1 MGVASPAT
9 DEGNSME
16 IRVIIAIVIALAIGF
31 ALTRKKKGQKPDVPL
46 VWQAPV
52 TPPTPITPTV
62 PPTPVTPA
70 PAAPPADPPL
80 LDRNR
85 KSPGDPGYDPRAT
98 RPDPEF
104 SPIEPQGTF
113 WGEGPF
119 DPSARYIDLLGRFHN
134 P

>member
-1 MGVASPAT
+1 
-9 DEGNSME
+9 ME
-16 IRVIIAIVIALAIGF
+16 IRGIIAIVIALAIGF

-62 PPTPVTPA
+62 PPTPATPA
-70 PAAPPADPPL
+70 PATPPSPVPPVI

-85 KSPGDPGYDPRAT
+85 KSPGDPGYDPRAS

-113 WGEGPF
+113 WGEGVF
-119 DPSARYIDLLGRFHN
+119 DPEARWIDQIGRIHN

>member
-1 MGVASPAT
+1 MST
-9 DEGNSME
+9 T
-16 IRVIIAIVIALAIGF
+16 AIVILVAVAIAAALVI
-31 ALTRKKKGQKPDVPL
+31 TQRKKKGKTNSKP
-46 VWQAPV
+46 APG
-52 TPPTPITPTV
+52 PWV
-62 PPTPVTPA
+62 PPV
-70 PAAPPADPPL
+70 L

-85 KSPGDPGYDPRAT
+85 KSPGDPGYDPRAV

-119 DPSARYIDLLGRFHN
+119 DPNNRWIDINGRMHN

>member
-1 MGVASPAT
+1 MST
-9 DEGNSME
+9 T
-16 IRVIIAIVIALAIGF
+16 AIVILVAVAIAAALVI
-31 ALTRKKKGQKPDVPL
+31 TQRKKKGKTNSKPAPGPWVPPVL
-46 VWQAPV
+46 TEPTPIKPAPVV
-52 TPPTPITPTV
+52 TPPE
-62 PPTPVTPA
+62 PV
-70 PAAPPADPPL
+70 L

-85 KSPGDPGYDPRAT
+85 KSPGDPGYDPRAV

-119 DPSARYIDLLGRFHN
+119 DPNNRWIDINGRMHN

>member
-1 MGVASPAT
+1 MNMV
-9 DEGNSME
+9 
-16 IRVIIAIVIALAIGF
+16 AIVIIGLILVAAY
-31 ALTRKKKGQKPDVPL
+31 ALTRKKKGQRPDVPL

-70 PAAPPADPPL
+70 PATPPAEPPL

-113 WGEGPF
+113 WGEGVF
-119 DPSARYIDLLGRFHN
+119 DPAARYIDLNGKFHN
-134 P
+134 AG

>member
-1 MGVASPAT
+1 
-9 DEGNSME
+9 ME
-16 IRVIIAIVIALAIGF
+16 IKVIIAIIVALAVGF
-31 ALTRKKKGQKPDVPL
+31 ALTRKRKDKRPDAPP
-46 VWQAPV
+46 VWQVPV

-70 PAAPPADPPL
+70 PATPPAEPPL

-85 KSPGDPGYDPRAT
+85 KSPGDPGYDPRAA

-104 SPIEPQGTF
+104 SPVEPQGTF
-113 WGEGPF
+113 YGEGPF
-119 DPSARYIDLLGRFHN
+119 DPFARYIDLHGRFHN

>member
-1 MGVASPAT
+1 MSTTAIV
-9 DEGNSME
+9 
-16 IRVIIAIVIALAIGF
+16 VVVLIAITAAIVVS
-31 ALTRKKKGQKPDVPL
+31 RKKKSRKPDAAQP
-46 VWQAPV
+46 PV
-52 TPPTPITPTV
+52 TPPMQ
-62 PPTPVTPA
+62 PTPVRPQPVPPPATPPSVTPA
-70 PAAPPADPPL
+70 NQPVF

>member
-1 MGVASPAT
+1 
-9 DEGNSME
+9 ME

-31 ALTRKKKGQKPDVPL
+31 ALTRKKKGQKPDVPI

-62 PPTPVTPA
+62 PPTPATPA
-70 PAAPPADPPL
+70 PATPPSPVPPVI

-85 KSPGDPGYDPRAT
+85 KSPGDPGYDPRAS

-113 WGEGPF
+113 WGEGAF
-119 DPSARYIDLLGRFHN
+119 DPEARWIDQIGRIHN

>member
-1 MGVASPAT
+1 
-9 DEGNSME
+9 ME

-52 TPPTPITPTV
+52 TPPTPTT

-70 PAAPPADPPL
+70 PAAPPSVTPANQPVF

-134 P
+134 L

>member
-1 MGVASPAT
+1 
-9 DEGNSME
+9 ME

-85 KSPGDPGYDPRAT
+85 KKPGDAGHDPRAVK
-98 RPDPEF
+98 PDPEP
-104 SPIEPQGTF
+104 SPEEPFGT
-113 WGEGPF
+113 WYGEGPF
-119 DPSARYIDLLGRFHN
+119 NQRARYIDLNGRFHN
-134 P
+134 AG